1 MASNKI
7 NREYSL
13 VVIFNMF
20 QVVAEFARITMVPL
34 LSTFMAKLDHY
45 ADHILRVFKKK
56 GGTAKRN
63 INLIMAAMDEV
74 CILVDLD

>member
-7 NREYSL
+7 YREYSL

-20 QVVAEFARITMVPL
+20 QVIAEFARITIVPL

-45 ADHILRVFKKK
+45 ADHLLSVQRE

-63 INLIMAAMDEV
+63 INLIMAAMDGV

>member
-1 MASNKI
+1 MASNQI

-45 ADHILRVFKKK
+45 ADHLRVFKKK

-63 INLIMAAMDEV
+63 INLIMAAMDGV